1 MYVWTCLETFLVIAN
16 GVGGD
21 ATDTKLAEAQAAA
34 DSHIHRTDAGAETY
48 PASVSVGTH
57 EDSILE

>member
-1 MYVWTCLETFLVIAN
+1 MVIAN

-57 EDSILE
+57 EDSILEQ